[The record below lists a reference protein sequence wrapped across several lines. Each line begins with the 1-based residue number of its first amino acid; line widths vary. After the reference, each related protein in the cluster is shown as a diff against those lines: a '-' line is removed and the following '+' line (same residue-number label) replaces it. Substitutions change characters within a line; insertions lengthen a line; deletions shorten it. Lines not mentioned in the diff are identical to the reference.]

1 VIAKP
6 PIGRE
11 DLIGI
16 KRCGVT
22 WPDVSLPR
30 MSQTQRESIAAMLRE
45 VPLDAGGDLGVQRP
59 LFEEFM
65 RRQPLPTTS
74 C

>member
-16 KRCGVT
+16 KRCGVP